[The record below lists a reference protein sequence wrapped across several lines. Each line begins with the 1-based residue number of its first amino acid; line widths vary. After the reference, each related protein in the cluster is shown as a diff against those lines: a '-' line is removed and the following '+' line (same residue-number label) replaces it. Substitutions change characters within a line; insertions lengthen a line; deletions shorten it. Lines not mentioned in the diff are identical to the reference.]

1 MKRTVTRQ
9 WTWLVGCFILT
20 FCLGTSVAVSQI
32 HRCGQ
37 EAFQHYFGPQNK
49 QVLEQQ
55 RQIVRNWLDQQPEK
69 TFLENRSPIVIPVV
83 IHVVYRLNEE
93 NISDEQ
99 IFSQLDVLNS
109 DYRALNESLSI
120 IPESFQDAIADME
133 VEFCL
138 AQRTPDEEATTGIIR
153 VPTDVE
159 AIGSLPDVHYSDA
172 GGSDAWAP
180 EQYLNI
186 WVADMG
192 GDFAGRAN
200 FPGQGPETEDGAVI
214 DPRFFGTVGTAQAS
228 FPYNLGRTTTHEIG
242 HYFNLQHVWGSG
254 GASCGKDDDLTDTP
268 ETGNTFLGQCP
279 NQEFASCGSSDMFT
293 NYMYYTDDAC
303 MAQFTPDQKAWML
316 ATLNTLR
323 PGLLNSTGCLPPG
336 VDNPNQFGPLTVLV
350 FPSPARGFILLET
363 TTGDEQDLAVDL
375 FSIDGKRLSSRQYTP
390 NIRHRIELSSLPAG
404 VYVLR
409 IRQGDVQFQ
418 EKFVVGRYE

>member
-9 WTWLVGCFILT
+9 WTWWIGCLILS
-20 FCLGTSVAVSQI
+20 LWVAIPQSAGQT

-37 EAFQHYFGPQNK
+37 ESFQHYFGPQN
-49 QVLEQQ
+49 QLVLEQQ
-55 RQIVRNWLDQQPEK
+55 DLIIRNWLAQQPAE
-69 TFLENRSPIVIPVV
+69 TFLETRSPIVIPVV
-83 IHVVYRLNEE
+83 IHVVYRLDEE

-120 IPESFQDAIADME
+120 IPESFQDVIADME

-138 AQRTPDEEATTGIIR
+138 AQRTPDEEATTGILR
-153 VPTDVE
+153 VPTEVE
-159 AIGSLPDVHYSDA
+159 AIGSLPDVHYRED
-172 GGSDAWAP
+172 GGSDAWEP

-186 WVADMG
+186 WIADMG

-200 FPGQGPETEDGAVI
+200 FPGQGPAAEDGAVI

-242 HYFNLQHVWGSG
+242 HYFNLRHVWGSG
-254 GASCGKDDDLTDTP
+254 GAACGKDDGLADTP

-279 NQEFASCGSSDMFT
+279 NQEFASCGSSDMYT

-303 MAQFTPDQKAWML
+303 MAQFTLDQKAWML

-323 PGLLNSTGCLPPG
+323 PGLLNSPGCLPPG
-336 VDNPNQFGPLTVLV
+336 VDHPNQFGPLSVSV
-350 FPSPARGFILLET
+350 FPSPARDFILLET
-363 TTGDEQDLAVDL
+363 TTGNEQDLEVDL
-375 FSIDGKRLSSRQYTP
+375 YSMDGRRLFSRKYSP

-404 VYVLR
+404 VYVLH
-409 IRQGDVQFQ
+409 IRQGEVQFQ